1 MQAAGF
7 TVFGYHIR
15 AIVESRQPPD
25 EAYATAVAG
34 LRTRRAA
41 RMVDQPLSVSD
52 DPTMCGADKAAII
65 ELMRTH
71 PSFAHLPPSAV
82 AGLIERSALAHF
94 TAGELL
100 IRQGDMSDAAF
111 L

>member
-1 MQAAGF
+1 MEAAGF

-15 AIVESRQPPD
+15 AIVESRQPPG

-52 DPTMCGADKAAII
+52 PADCGAEKAAVI

-94 TAGELL
+94 AAGELL
-100 IRQGDMSDAAF
+100 
-111 L
+111 